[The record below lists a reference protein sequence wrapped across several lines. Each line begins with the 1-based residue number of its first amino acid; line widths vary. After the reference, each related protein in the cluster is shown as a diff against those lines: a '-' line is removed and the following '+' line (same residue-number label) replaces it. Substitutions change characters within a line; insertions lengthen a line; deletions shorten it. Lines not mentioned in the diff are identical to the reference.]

1 MKRNTAI
8 AVVIVLCLLSASI
21 GFILAPVSDFGEPA
35 GYPSRSTSDSYNGQ
49 SQVPL
54 PAAAPPGLVE
64 KGAAGSYTTGLDTE
78 QKIIQRASLSIEVD
92 DFQARSDALSRIVER
107 SDGFISNSYSYVTD
121 TGRKRGE
128 ITIRVPKDAFLSVI
142 SDIEQLGTVQSKQ
155 TSGEDVTE
163 EYIDLTARLNNSERQ
178 EKRLLEILELADD
191 VEDIL
196 DVERELARIRGEIEQ
211 LTGRI
216 TYLENRVELATISVS
231 LYEPEPITHSWGIR
245 DAFRAAFEGFVS
257 VIRGLIIAI
266 GYVLPLLILVG
277 IAWLIKAKVLPRLR
291 RGEGAK

>member
-8 AVVIVLCLLSASI
+8 AVVVVLCLLSASI
-21 GFILAPVSDFGEPA
+21 GFFLAPVSDFGEPA
-35 GYPSRSTSDSYNGQ
+35 GYYSQ
-49 SQVPL
+49 SSEGSSPDFWPVPA
-54 PAAAPPGLVE
+54 PAE
-64 KGAAGSYTTGLDTE
+64 KGASGSLYTATASTDTE
-78 QKIIQRASLSIEVD
+78 QKIIQRASLCIEVD
-92 DFQARSDALSRIVER
+92 DFQARSDALTTIVER

-128 ITIRVPKDAFLSVI
+128 ITIRVPEDAFLSVI
-142 SDIEQLGTVQSKQ
+142 SELEQLGTVESKQ

-178 EKRLLEILELADD
+178 EQRLLEILELAEN
-191 VEDIL
+191 VEEVL
-196 DVERELARIRGEIEQ
+196 DVERELARVRGEIEQ

-216 TYLENRVELATISVS
+216 TYLDNRVEFATISVS

-266 GYVLPLLILVG
+266 GYVLPLLILIG

-291 RGEGAK
+291 SGEGGT

>member
-8 AVVIVLCLLSASI
+8 AAIVVLCLVSASI
-21 GFILAPVSDFGEPA
+21 GFFVAPVSDFGEPA
-35 GYPSRSTSDSYNGQ
+35 GYYSQ
-49 SQVPL
+49 SSEGSSPDYWPG
-54 PAAAPPGLVE
+54 PAPAE
-64 KGAAGSYTTGLDTE
+64 KGASGSLSTIATRDTE
-78 QKIIQRASLSIEVD
+78 QKIIRSASLSIEVD
-92 DFQARSDALSRIVER
+92 DFQARSDALGRIVER

-142 SDIEQLGTVQSKQ
+142 SEIEQLGTVQSKQ

-178 EKRLLEILELADD
+178 EQRLLEILELADD

-196 DVERELARIRGEIEQ
+196 DVERELARVRGEIEQ

-216 TYLENRVELATISVS
+216 TYLDNRVELATISIS

-277 IAWLIKAKVLPRLR
+277 IAWLIKAKVLPKLLR
-291 RGEGAK
+291 RG

>member
-8 AVVIVLCLLSASI
+8 AAIVVLCLVSASI
-21 GFILAPVSDFGEPA
+21 GFFVAPVSDFGEPA
-35 GYPSRSTSDSYNGQ
+35 GYYSQ
-49 SQVPL
+49 SSEGSSPDYWPG
-54 PAAAPPGLVE
+54 PAPAE
-64 KGAAGSYTTGLDTE
+64 KGASGSLSTITTRDTE
-78 QKIIQRASLSIEVD
+78 QKIIRSASLSIEVD
-92 DFQARSDALSRIVER
+92 DFQARSDALGRIVER

-142 SDIEQLGTVQSKQ
+142 SEIEQLGTVQSKQ

-178 EKRLLEILELADD
+178 EQRLLEILELADD

-196 DVERELARIRGEIEQ
+196 DVERELARVRGEIEQ

-216 TYLENRVELATISVS
+216 TYLDNRVELATISIS

-277 IAWLIKAKVLPRLR
+277 IAWLIKAKVLPKLLR
-291 RGEGAK
+291 RG

>member
-8 AVVIVLCLLSASI
+8 AAIVVLCLLSASI
-21 GFILAPVSDFGEPA
+21 GFFVAPVSDFGEPA
-35 GYPSRSTSDSYNGQ
+35 GYYSQ
-49 SQVPL
+49 SSEGSSPDYWPG
-54 PAAAPPGLVE
+54 PAPAE
-64 KGAAGSYTTGLDTE
+64 KGASGSLSTITTRDTE
-78 QKIIQRASLSIEVD
+78 QKIIRSASLSIEVD
-92 DFQARSDALSRIVER
+92 DFQARSDALGRIVER

-142 SDIEQLGTVQSKQ
+142 SEIEQLGTVQSKQ

-178 EKRLLEILELADD
+178 EQRLLEILELADD

-196 DVERELARIRGEIEQ
+196 DVERELARVRGEIEQ

-216 TYLENRVELATISVS
+216 TYLDNRVELATISIS

-277 IAWLIKAKVLPRLR
+277 IAWLIKAKVLPKLLR
-291 RGEGAK
+291 RG